1 MAETADQDG
10 SVPNTVMATV
20 RGGVG
25 RRDEMRGGEVMTG
38 IMEIESSPETGLEL
52 RSAGDGRLLAMVD
65 GEAVA
70 VRLRQCF
77 PWSEP
82 GRHLSLRNEEDEEVA
97 LVEDP
102 GELDPESR
110 RVLERALAD
119 AGFVL
124 DVVQVLDVEE
134 EVEIRQWTVE
144 TRHGRRSFQT
154 HLDDW
159 PRVLPDGGLLIRDVA
174 GDLYRLNDPGA
185 MDKRSRELLWAF
197 VD

>member
-1 MAETADQDG
+1 MTNTELGVTLRMAA
-10 SVPNTVMATV
+10 
-20 RGGVG
+20 
-25 RRDEMRGGEVMTG
+25 
-38 IMEIESSPETGLEL
+38 
-52 RSAGDGRLLAMVD
+52 DGRLHVSLD
-65 GEAVA
+65 GRCVP

-82 GRHLSLRNEEDEEVA
+82 GLHLSLRDDEDREVA
-97 LVEDP
+97 IVDDP
-102 GELDPESR
+102 ALLGPESR
-110 RVLERALAD
+110 RALEQALAE

-124 DVVQVLDVEE
+124 EVTRVLGIDE

-144 TRHGRRSFQT
+144 TQQGPRSFQT

-174 GDLYRLNDPGA
+174 GDLYRLATPKS
-185 MDKRSRELLWAF
+185 MDKHSRELLWAF